1 MVVSPEA
8 HATRAGVRLLEAGGN
23 AVDAAVAAA
32 FALGVTQPQST
43 GIGGGAFLLVHL
55 ADGRSFAL
63 DARETAPMASTPDM
77 YVGPGVPERASLIGG
92 LASGTPGM
100 VAGLALALE
109 RWGTKPLAEALEPA
123 IELAERGYPVGA
135 YQLRFVARLRAP
147 LSERYPDTAAI
158 QFPPPGP
165 PEASLGWRLVQAD
178 LGRTLRRIAREGPPG
193 FYRGEVAEA
202 IVKEVART
210 GGILSLDDLARY
222 RPVVREPVRGGYRG
236 LEVLSFPPPSSGG
249 VALIEMLHILEGFEL
264 KGLGAGSSA
273 SVHRVAEAMKL
284 AFADRAAWLG
294 DPDFVHVPVAELTST
309 SYADELRGRIN
320 PAWWRRAPWTWHR
333 GEVAID
339 VDGPGIALDDR
350 GTAHLSVIDAAGNA
364 VALTGTINGPYGSW
378 VTVPGTGILL
388 NNEMDDFVTDPDA
401 PNAYGLVGVGDAN
414 HVQPG
419 KRPLS
424 SMTPTIVLQQGRVR
438 LILGSNG
445 GPRIITSV
453 LLTLLQAVD
462 WEKDVMEAVSAPR
475 FHQQWRPNQLLLE
488 SAFPADVVEAL
499 RRRGQPVEVVDEIST
514 GVEAIAVDPETG
526 LRSGGADPRRDGLA
540 LGP

>member
-8 HATRAGVRLLEAGGN
+8 HATRAGVAMLEAGGN

-55 ADGRSFAL
+55 SDGRSFAL
-63 DARETAPMASTPDM
+63 DARETAPAASTPDM
-77 YVGPGVPERASLIGG
+77 FVRSGVPERASFFGG

-109 RWGTKPLAEALEPA
+109 RWGTKPLAETLEPA

-135 YQLRFVARLRAP
+135 YQLRFVARMREYIAP
-147 LSERYPDTAAI
+147 RFPETAAI
-158 QFPPPGP
+158 QFPPADDPDP
-165 PEASLGWRLVQAD
+165 VGWQLVQSD
-178 LGRTLRRIAREGPPG
+178 LGRTLRAVAREGPSG
-193 FYRGEVAEA
+193 FYRGFVADA

-210 GGILSLDDLARY
+210 GGILSHGDLAGY
-222 RPVVREPVRGGYRG
+222 RPVVREPVRGSYRD

-249 VALIEMLHILEGFEL
+249 VALIEMLNILEGFDL
-264 KGLGAGSSA
+264 GALGAGSSA

-294 DPDFVHVPVAELTST
+294 DPDFTHVPVGDLTSKG
-309 SYADELRGRIN
+309 YAATLRSRIN
-320 PAWWRRAPWTWHR
+320 PPWWRRAPWSWHR
-333 GEVAID
+333 REVAID
-339 VDGPGIALDDR
+339 VEGPGIPLDDR
-350 GTAHLSVIDAAGNA
+350 GTAHLSVVDAAGNA
-364 VALTGTINGPYGSW
+364 VALTGTINGPFGSG

-401 PNAYGLVGVGDAN
+401 PNFYGLVGVGDAN

-424 SMTPTIVLQQGRVR
+424 SMAPTVVLDGGRVR
-438 LILGSNG
+438 LVLGSNG
-445 GPRIITSV
+445 GPRIITAV
-453 LLTLLQAVD
+453 LLTLLQSVD
-462 WEKDVMEAVSAPR
+462 WDADVVEAVSAPR
-475 FHQQWRPNQLLLE
+475 FHQQWRPEKLVLE
-488 SAFPADVVEAL
+488 GAFPADVVEGL
-499 RRRGQPVEVVDEIST
+499 RGRGWTVEVVDEIIT

-526 LRSGGADPRRDGLA
+526 LRTGGTDPRRDGLA
-540 LGP
+540 LGR

>member
-1 MVVSPEA
+1 
-8 HATRAGVRLLEAGGN
+8 VRLLEAGGN

-401 PNAYGLVGVGDAN
+401 PNAYGLVGVGAAN

-424 SMTPTIVLQQGRVR
+424 SMAPTIVLQDGRVR
-438 LILGSNG
+438 LVLGSNG

-453 LLTLLQAVD
+453 LLTLLQTVD
-462 WEKDVMEAVSAPR
+462 WEQDVMEAVSAPR
-475 FHQQWRPNQLLLE
+475 FHQQWRPDELLLE
-488 SAFPADVVEAL
+488 GAFPADVVEGL